1 MILLFY
7 SSSHMAFTA
16 QVLDSVS
23 KMVDFQAVPHFFPH
37 SSTAPWSGVCS
48 QSCWPRIFNVFL
60 FGSLD
65 DLIVS
70 KLGLWVV
77 TLKLAPNAAWY
88 YFGCLL
94 SLALSLSL
102 THTHAFYIF
111 ISMCFHFLQRR
122 RQTCFFWNVLPMQ
135 GRLSGGNLKECL
147 QTWHGELMAGAWT
160 NALAPHLATSA
171 GWESGRGCRRRG
183 PIWLMS
189 QIIAELYCSVAV
201 WPRNCGTRSGK
212 ITDVDKRSRRINRVK
227 QGFMRDGYCQK
238 VILILI

>member
-1 MILLFY
+1 M
-7 SSSHMAFTA
+7 
-16 QVLDSVS
+16 
-23 KMVDFQAVPHFFPH
+23 
-37 SSTAPWSGVCS
+37 
-48 QSCWPRIFNVFL
+48 FNVFL
-60 FGSLD
+60 LGSLD

-77 TLKLAPNAAWY
+77 TLKLAPNAARH
-88 YFGCLL
+88 YFGCC
-94 SLALSLSL
+94 SLSLSL
-102 THTHAFYIF
+102 TFYIS
-111 ISMCFHFLQRR
+111 ISMCINFLQRR

-189 QIIAELYCSVAV
+189 QIIAELYSSVAV

-227 QGFMRDGYCQK
+227 RGFMRDGYCQQ

>member
-1 MILLFY
+1 MQHGTIL
-7 SSSHMAFTA
+7 A
-16 QVLDSVS
+16 
-23 KMVDFQAVPHFFPH
+23 
-37 SSTAPWSGVCS
+37 VCS
-48 QSCWPRIFNVFL
+48 
-60 FGSLD
+60 
-65 DLIVS
+65 
-70 KLGLWVV
+70 
-77 TLKLAPNAAWY
+77 
-88 YFGCLL
+88 
-94 SLALSLSL
+94 LSLSL
-102 THTHAFYIF
+102 TFYIS
-111 ISMCFHFLQRR
+111 ISMCINFLQRR

-189 QIIAELYCSVAV
+189 QIIAELYSSVAV

-227 QGFMRDGYCQK
+227 RGFVRDGYCQK

>member
-1 MILLFY
+1 MLFVFARNKSQIHYIILYYIKILPGNLYVILFCILFYYSNTMILLFY

-23 KMVDFQAVPHFFPH
+23 EMVDFQAVPHFFPH

-122 RQTCFFWNVLPMQ
+122 RQTCFFWMFC
-135 GRLSGGNLKECL
+135 RCK
-147 QTWHGELMAGAWT
+147 AGSVVAIWK
-160 NALAPHLATSA
+160 SA
-171 GWESGRGCRRRG
+171 CRPG
-183 PIWLMS
+183 M
-189 QIIAELYCSVAV
+189 E
-201 WPRNCGTRSGK
+201 N
-212 ITDVDKRSRRINRVK
+212 
-227 QGFMRDGYCQK
+227 
-238 VILILI
+238 